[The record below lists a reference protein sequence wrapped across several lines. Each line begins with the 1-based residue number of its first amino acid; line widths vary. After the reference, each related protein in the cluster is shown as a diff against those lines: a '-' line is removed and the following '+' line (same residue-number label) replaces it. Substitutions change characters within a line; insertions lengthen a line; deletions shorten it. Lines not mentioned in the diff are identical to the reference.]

1 MGRLEALRAKTKGG
15 VGYSTT
21 EYTENTERGWWL
33 LAAGDA
39 KAAERRSKSFRAL
52 RCLPKAVSVCSVA
65 KRRKGTL
72 LGSGGA
78 QEGGGWKPYHVGVQ
92 SAAFSVCSRP
102 VLRLAHAAALPC
114 ASRRSMV
121 RTTGGWDAHETV
133 LW

>member
-52 RCLPKAVSVCSVA
+52 QCLPKAVSVCSVA
-65 KRRKGTL
+65 KQRNGTL

-78 QEGGGWKPYHVGVQ
+78 QKDGKKPLRAGV
-92 SAAFSVCSRP
+92 V
-102 VLRLAHAAALPC
+102 
-114 ASRRSMV
+114 
-121 RTTGGWDAHETV
+121 
-133 LW
+133 